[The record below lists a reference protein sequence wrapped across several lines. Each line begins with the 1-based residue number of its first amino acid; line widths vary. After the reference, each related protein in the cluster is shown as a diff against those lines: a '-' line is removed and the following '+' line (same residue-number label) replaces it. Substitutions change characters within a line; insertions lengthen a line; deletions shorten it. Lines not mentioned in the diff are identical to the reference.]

1 MNKEVVEPWEG
12 RTELTINLVIYRQ
25 IFIIKNVYT
34 FFSGGKKIFFRNEH
48 YYCCQSDVVINS
60 IKLLESDEGKIPKN
74 VFFLLD
80 NCVSI
85 FKSIAIIVTSI
96 IICSFYQCRVDYP
109 CGPANIL

>member
-12 RTELTINLVIYRQ
+12 RTELTINLVIYRH

-34 FFSGGKKIFFRNEH
+34 SFSGGKKNSFRNEH
-48 YYCCQSDVVINS
+48 NYYCCQSDVVINS
-60 IKLLESDEGKIPKN
+60 IKLLESDEGKIPKMC
-74 VFFLLD
+74 FSYWII
-80 NCVSI
+80 VSI

-96 IICSFYQCRVDYP
+96 NICSFYQCRVDYP